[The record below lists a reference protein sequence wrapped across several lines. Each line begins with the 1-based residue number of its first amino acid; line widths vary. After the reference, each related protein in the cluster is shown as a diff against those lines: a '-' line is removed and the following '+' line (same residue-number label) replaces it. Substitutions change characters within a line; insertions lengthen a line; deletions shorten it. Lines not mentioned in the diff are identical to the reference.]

1 MAILLKEIIK
11 AVTSRVIRLKIMLF
25 FDNTSMML
33 ISEVVLS
40 SLVEC

>member
-1 MAILLKEIIK
+1 LKEIIK
-11 AVTSRVIRLKIMLF
+11 AVTSRVIRLKIMPF

-40 SLVEC
+40 SSVEC